1 MKARKLPKQ
10 PLVVFFSLL
19 RFSTSPLVSLCF
31 VLLFGRRISVFA
43 EKPAVAFHWGAIGG
57 CYEAF
62 SSSYIRRAPHQ
73 TTPVSGG
80 VHNMNDLVEIRAKPS
95 TLSPS
100 FDELHKNK
108 L

>member
-43 EKPAVAFHWGAIGG
+43 EKPAVAFCWGAIGG

-80 VHNMNDLVEIRAKPS
+80 GAHNMNDLVQIAREPP
-95 TLSPS
+95 LVSPA
-100 FDELHKNK
+100 FD
-108 L
+108 